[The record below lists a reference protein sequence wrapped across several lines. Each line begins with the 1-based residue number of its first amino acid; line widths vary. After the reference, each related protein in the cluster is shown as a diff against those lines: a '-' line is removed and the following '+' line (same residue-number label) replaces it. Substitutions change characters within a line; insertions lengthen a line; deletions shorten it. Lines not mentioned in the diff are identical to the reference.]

1 MRYQIKKNVD
11 SYILPFSLAISI
23 LIASNSQHLSMPKI
37 YNSYSPDKL
46 LHFLIF
52 GLLATVILR
61 TRKLNQLRTRD
72 LIISVITVSF
82 YACFDEICQS
92 FTPGRSVEIRDWI
105 ADTVGAITAVS
116 LYGRWKGYRQLLEFR
131 IQFKVPKVLALK
143 NKLAQF

>member
-1 MRYQIKKNVD
+1 MRFQIKKNVD

-23 LIASNSQHLSMPKI
+23 LIASSTQHLAVPKI
-37 YNSYSPDKL
+37 YNSYVPDKL

-82 YACFDEICQS
+82 YGCFDEIRQS

-131 IQFKVPKVLALK
+131 IQFKVPKVSALK
-143 NKLAQF
+143 E

>member
-1 MRYQIKKNVD
+1 MRFQIKKNVD
-11 SYILPFSLAISI
+11 SYILPLSLAISI
-23 LIASNSQHLSMPKI
+23 LIASSTQHLAVPKI
-37 YNSYSPDKL
+37 YNSYLPDKL

-82 YACFDEICQS
+82 YGCFDEIRQS

-131 IQFKVPKVLALK
+131 IQFKVPKVSALK
-143 NKLAQF
+143 E